1 MKITIDIDCTPEE
14 ARSFLG
20 LPDMSAFNEQLTAEM
35 SQRAKDNMDTL
46 ADPERYVAQALQSGG
61 KGMEAFQA
69 MMMNAM
75 AGNKP

>member
-46 ADPERYVAQALQSGG
+46 ADPERYVTQALQSGG